1 MSHAYGDQYYPDLS
15 HQNHCTLERQNVQP
29 KPQVVAS
36 NNHHTG
42 TSYHYNSR
50 TVGAPDVDPASTTQ
64 LPERLLAP
72 PDLSL
77 QAVINPTEPA
87 NADQSRESTAGELK
101 RQLSSVTGIN
111 HGNNKKLKGESDP
124 ENQKIYTLRQTENM
138 TFDEIAE
145 IITSDRIS
153 AGKEGSVTSAAVYNR
168 YKRNGPLIA
177 MYRGE
182 SFKPCLLDE
191 EHGTMREFQRA
202 EQAAPTGFDK
212 EEDKLLV
219 RAVTEIKQ
227 DYWKLVSERLEA
239 LGGRQHTYKD
249 CAERFARIGLA

>member
-1 MSHAYGDQYYPDLS
+1 MQRES
-15 HQNHCTLERQNVQP
+15 
-29 KPQVVAS
+29 QVIAS
-36 NNHHTG
+36 NNHHTEN
-42 TSYHYNSR
+42 SYQYNSR
-50 TVGAPDVDPASTTQ
+50 TLGAPEVGPASPTQ
-64 LPERLLAP
+64 LPGSSLAK
-72 PDLSL
+72 PDVSP
-77 QAVINPTEPA
+77 QASITASQVA
-87 NADQSRESTAGELK
+87 HADHAHESTAGELK
-101 RQLSSVTGIN
+101 RQLSAVTGIN
-111 HGNNKKLKGESDP
+111 HGNNKKLKGEFDP
-124 ENQKIYTLRQTENM
+124 ENQKIYTLRQKENM

-153 AGKEGSVTSAAVYNR
+153 AGKEGTITSAAAYNR
-168 YKRNGPLIA
+168 YKRNSPLIA

-182 SFKPCLLDE
+182 IFKPCQLDE

-219 RAVTEIKQ
+219 KAATEIKQ

-239 LGGRQHTYKD
+239 LGGRRHTHKD